1 MATTFEVK
9 GLKETLAVFEQ
20 LRVDIGDKKAT
31 SKVLIPAVREAM
43 KPVLAMAKALVPKGE
58 SHLLGD
64 SLYITARRPSGKD
77 KQSRYVK
84 YQDSVIS
91 LVSTKPIP
99 KSLKNKFKQ
108 SHSHLKGAEF
118 KRARKAY
125 FAEQG
130 YLPDG
135 RAAANEFGT
144 AKMGAQPFLR
154 VSLESQAQAVSE
166 VLGQILKQK
175 IEQYKAKNI

>member
-9 GLKETLAVFEQ
+9 GLKETLEVFEQ
-20 LRVDIGDKKAT
+20 LRNEIGDKQST
-31 SKVLIPAVREAM
+31 SKVLVPAVREAM
-43 KPVLAMAKALVPKGE
+43 KPVLAMAKALSPKDTGT
-58 SHLLGD
+58 LD
-64 SLYITARRPSGKD
+64 RSLYITARRPSGKD

-99 KSLKNKFKQ
+99 KSLKNKFKA
-108 SHSHLKGAEF
+108 SHGHLKGAEY
-118 KRARKAY
+118 KRTRKAY

-130 YLPDG
+130 YLADG

-144 AKMGAQPFLR
+144 AKMAAQPFLR
-154 VSLESQAQAVSE
+154 VSLESQAQAVSAT
-166 VLGQILKQK
+166 LGQILKQK
-175 IEQYKAKNI
+175 IEQYRSRNV

>member
-9 GLKETLAVFEQ
+9 GLKETLEVFEQ
-20 LRVDIGDKKAT
+20 LRVEIGDKKAT
-31 SKVLIPAVREAM
+31 SKVLVPAVREAM
-43 KPVLAMAKALVPKGE
+43 KPVLAMAKALVPKGDT
-58 SHLLGD
+58 HLLVD

-118 KRARKAY
+118 RSARKAY

-130 YLPDG
+130 YLADG

-144 AKMGAQPFLR
+144 AKMPGKPYLR

-166 VLGQILKQK
+166 MLGKILKQK

>member
-9 GLKETLAVFEQ
+9 GLKETLEVFEQ
-20 LRVDIGDKKAT
+20 LRNDIGDKKAT

-43 KPVLAMAKALVPKGE
+43 KPVLAMAKALSPKGDT
-58 SHLLGD
+58 HLLVD

-99 KSLKNKFKQ
+99 KSLKNKFKA
-108 SHSHLKGAEF
+108 SHGHLKGAEY
-118 KRARKAY
+118 KSARKAY

-130 YLPDG
+130 YLADG

-144 AKMGAQPFLR
+144 AKMAAQPFLR
-154 VSLESQAQAVSE
+154 VSLESQAQAVSAT
-166 VLGQILKQK
+166 LGQILKQK
-175 IEQYKAKNI
+175 IEQYRSKNI